1 VPPKTR
7 LGFVIPACNAE
18 ATLPQTLS
26 SLQDQTCTDWQAIV
40 VDDGSSDATSRIA
53 RAAAVNDTRII
64 AHTIPHSGASAAR
77 NFGLTKIEADWV
89 CFLDADDW
97 LMPEFCRVMLDAVRS
112 EFDLI
117 YCGHLKVAPDGGAIE
132 IFSREFEKRGFEC
145 AARECPVA
153 IHAVIVRRSFVE
165 SVGGFD
171 PELATCEDW
180 DLWQRMAR
188 AGARIL
194 AVPEFLAIY
203 RMSASSLSRRY
214 HQLVSDGHKVIRRG
228 FSRDARVRRALET
241 TANGAHGDDESVR
254 CAFLTAW
261 CAAAITGAGGDG
273 AAFLAAYP
281 IDFGGHTV
289 ALGQSLAQAM
299 AIGARTSVS
308 NLVSVLPRLGSSYD
322 RLLEALA
329 KDQHQA
335 AVSRGLAYAI
345 EREILHSLPN
355 GVSAALNQV
364 AKAVVDLSAIS
375 PIISAPDVDVQIL
388 EFLSGGHFCGRM
400 ETPIF
405 GSLSKRDVCELA
417 LDFFGFRRF
426 VRLCGLTLRPGYYGQ
441 LFILLARKISASLSG
456 TLGRGSTRQD
466 GWRSVLRQVLKEAAL
481 RIASGEGEFVGHPE
495 MARQAITQPSAVRA
509 TAAMITSPRPE
520 EEETRSQYWDRFF
533 SQTDPWNYGSDYE
546 RVKYQRTLDLLPADC
561 LDKVLEL
568 GCAEGVFTRHLA
580 PQAKSLIAADIS
592 AIALERARTRCA
604 DCGNIDFRKLDIF
617 TDDIPGGQTL
627 ILCSEILYY
636 VEQPERLP
644 EIIAK
649 LRDAL
654 APGGRL
660 VMTHAFVLK
669 DDMSAT
675 GFDWEHAF
683 GAKVIHQTLLMTEGL
698 CHERSIATDLYRI
711 DCFKRLQANESIKPI
726 SNLVGLECDIDPS
739 IARQIVWGGAWE
751 RRSDLMAREQ
761 CWDVPI
767 LAYHRIAADGPPSL
781 RRWRVHPDMF
791 RQQLRLL
798 RSHGY
803 YSITSADIV
812 KARQSAKPLPGRPIL
827 LTFDDGYQDFADTA
841 WPILEAE
848 GFNAEVFVVTDCVGG
863 SAVWDA
869 HNGDAAR
876 LMDWEA
882 IEGLHRKG
890 VAFGSHLATHTPA
903 TNLSSFNLVQEA
915 RRSRMELQSHL
926 GKDITSVAAP
936 YGATDERYNRILA
949 SVGYRLG
956 FSGEGNRT
964 DIRQHGYAMQ
974 RLPVEGLWSM
984 VDFAKAMDIMPTTP
998 EHSSNQTLVSVIIP
1012 AYNAARTLDETL
1024 RSARHQTHRNLEIL
1038 VVNDGSKDATAQI
1051 VLQHAAV
1058 DSRVRLITQPNSGVA
1073 AARNR
1078 GIAEAK
1084 SELIAPL
1091 DADDLWAPT
1100 KIEKQLQAMTRGGP
1114 RVGLVYTWFA
1124 VIDDQGTVLDLNH
1137 RPPNAGNVLWRMCR
1151 GNLVGNG
1158 SSPLMRKSAILEAGG
1173 FEPGLRAARAQGC
1186 EDLLLYFRISERHE
1200 FAVVPEHLTG
1210 YRRHAETM
1218 SEDSL
1223 QMLRSY
1229 HLVAKEMC
1237 RKHPEYGADIRL
1249 GEADLA
1255 AWLIRKALRNF
1266 RLDKAIAIFFH
1277 IARAAPKYSM
1287 ASVLPGLVLRGARTL
1302 FATPQT
1308 GAAQQQPSMFSI
1320 GSPGNAEVHS

>member
-1 VPPKTR
+1 MRTTPQ
-7 LGFVIPACNAE
+7 LCFIIPAYNAE
-18 ATLPQTLS
+18 ATLPRTLS
-26 SLQDQTCTDWQAIV
+26 SLHDQTRADWQAIV
-40 VDDGSSDATSRIA
+40 VDDGSSDATSSVA
-53 RAAAVNDTRII
+53 SAAAIDDARITSHRM
-64 AHTIPHSGASAAR
+64 AHSGPGAAR
-77 NFGLTKIEADWV
+77 NFGITKAQADWV
-89 CFLDADDW
+89 CFLDSDDW
-97 LMPEFCRVMLDAVRS
+97 LMPEFCRIMLDAVRP

-117 YCGHLKVAPDGGAIE
+117 YCGHVKVAPDGGAIE
-132 IFSREFEKRGFEC
+132 IFSREFQKRGFEC

-153 IHAVIVRRSFVE
+153 IHAVIVRRSLVE
-165 SVGGFD
+165 AVGGFD

-180 DLWQRMAR
+180 DLWQRVAR
-188 AGARIL
+188 AGARIT
-194 AVPEFLAIY
+194 AVPDFLAMY
-203 RMSASSLSRRY
+203 QMSEASLSRRY

-228 FSRDARVRRALET
+228 FSRDPRVKQTLET
-241 TANGAHGDDESVR
+241 AANGAHGDDESVR

-261 CAAAITGAGGDG
+261 CAAAVTGAGGDG

-289 ALGQSLAQAM
+289 ALGKSLVPALA
-299 AIGARTSVS
+299 AGARKPVTD
-308 NLVSVLPRLGSSYD
+308 LVSVLPRLGSGYD

-345 EREILHSLPN
+345 EREILHSLPS
-355 GVSAALNQV
+355 GMSAGLDHV
-364 AKAVVDLSAIS
+364 AKAVVDLRAIS
-375 PIISAPDVDVQIL
+375 PVSPAPGIDVQIL
-388 EFLSGGHFCGRM
+388 EFLSGKRFCGRI
-400 ETPIF
+400 EIPVF
-405 GSLSKRDVCELA
+405 GPLSKRDVCELA
-417 LDFFGFRRF
+417 LDYFGFRRF
-426 VRLCGLTLRPGYYGQ
+426 MNLCGLTLRPSYHGL
-441 LFILLARKISASLSG
+441 LFILLAREICARLAGKH
-456 TLGRGSTRQD
+456 GRGSVKSTGLRNVMRQT
-466 GWRSVLRQVLKEAAL
+466 LKEVAI
-481 RIASGEGEFVGHPE
+481 RIASDEGRL
-495 MARQAITQPSAVRA
+495 ARQSGMASLASTQPASVQA
-509 TAAMITSPRPE
+509 TPVMIKTLRPE
-520 EEETRSQYWDRFF
+520 GETRSQYWDRFF
-533 SQTDPWNYGSDYE
+533 SRTDPWNYGCDYE
-546 RVKYQRTLDLLPADC
+546 RIKYQRTLDLLPPDC
-561 LDKVLEL
+561 LDRVLEL
-568 GCAEGVFTRHLA
+568 GCAEGVFTRRLA
-580 PQAKSLIAADIS
+580 PQAKRLVAADIS
-592 AIALERARTRCA
+592 AIALERARARCT
-604 DCGNIDFRKLDIF
+604 DCNNIDFRRLDFF
-617 TDDIPGGQTL
+617 TDDIPGNQTL

-636 VEQPERLP
+636 AEQPEHLP
-644 EIIAK
+644 KIIAR

-660 VMTHAFVLK
+660 VMAHAFVLK

-675 GFDWEHAF
+675 GFDWDHAF
-683 GAKVIHQTLLMTEGL
+683 GAKTIHQTLLTTEGL
-698 CHERSIATDLYRI
+698 SHERSIVTDLYRI
-711 DCFKRLQANESIKPI
+711 DCFKRTAANEVIKPAI
-726 SNLVGLECDIDPS
+726 HRLALECDVDPS
-739 IARQIVWGGAWE
+739 IARQVVWGGAWE
-751 RRSDLMAREQ
+751 RRADLLARER

-781 RRWRVHPDMF
+781 RRWRVPPDMF

-803 YSITSADIV
+803 YSVTSADIL
-812 KARQSAKPLPGRPIL
+812 KSRQAGQPLPGRPVL
-827 LTFDDGYQDFADTA
+827 LTFDDGYQDFADAA

-848 GFNAEVFVVTDCVGG
+848 GFNAEVFVVTDLVGG

-869 HNGDAAR
+869 HAGDAAR
-876 LMDWEA
+876 LMDWET
-882 IEGLHRKG
+882 IECLHRKG
-890 VAFGSHLATHTPA
+890 VEFGSHLATHTPA

-915 RRSRMELQSHL
+915 RRSRAELQSHL

-936 YGATDERYNRILA
+936 HGATDERYNRILA

-956 FSGEGNRT
+956 FAGEGNKT

-974 RLPVEGLWSM
+974 RLQVEGFWSM
-984 VDFAKAMDIMPTTP
+984 ADFAKAMDIMPTTP
-998 EHSSNQTLVSVIIP
+998 GNASDQRLVSVIIP
-1012 AYNAARTLDETL
+1012 AYNAARTIDETL

-1051 VLQHAAV
+1051 VLRHAAL
-1058 DSRVRLITQPNSGVA
+1058 DSRVRLITQANSGVA
-1073 AARNR
+1073 TARNR

-1084 SELIAPL
+1084 AELIAPL

-1124 VIDDQGTVLDLNH
+1124 VIDDHGTVLDLNH

-1186 EDLLLYFRISERHE
+1186 EDLLLYFRIAERHE

-1229 HLVAKEMC
+1229 HLVAREMC
-1237 RKHPEYGADIRL
+1237 RKYPEYAEDIRL

-1255 AWLIRKALRNF
+1255 DWLIRKALRNF

-1277 IARAAPKYSM
+1277 IARAAPKCSM
-1287 ASVLPGLVLRGARTL
+1287 ASVLPGLVLRGGRTL
-1302 FATPQT
+1302 FGTPQT
-1308 GAAQQQPSMFSI
+1308 SAKPQQPLMFCI
-1320 GSPGNAEVHS
+1320 GSPGNVEVGS